1 MRAPRT
7 SAQTLPQRLLSRRS
21 VALLALAA
29 AGSLLVGVQH
39 ARAADAPPLSKFEPA
54 VQVAGSKLVLNGAG
68 MRHKSTARYYD
79 VALYTA
85 SKVTTVEQLN
95 ALAGPKLLSFV
106 AQRDISGTELGRL
119 FVKGLNQNSP
129 SELTQRHASD
139 MVRMSDVFSARPKL
153 VPGDTFAI
161 EFNPGKG
168 IVFYLDGKVQGSP
181 VGDAEFFE
189 MMLRIW
195 LGNTPADEALKRAL
209 LGG

>member
-1 MRAPRT
+1 MRASRT
-7 SAQTLPQRLLSRRS
+7 AAQATSNRLLSRRT

-29 AGSLLVGVQH
+29 AGSVLAGVQH

-54 VQVAGSKLVLNGAG
+54 VQVGGSKLVLNGAG
-68 MRHKSTARYYD
+68 MRHKSSTRYYD
-79 VALYTA
+79 VALYTTA
-85 SKVTTVEQLN
+85 KAGTVEQLN
-95 ALAGPKLLSFV
+95 ALPGPKLLSFV
-106 AQRDISGTELGRL
+106 AQRDITGTELGRL

-129 SELTQRHASD
+129 ADQTQRHASD

-153 VPGDTFAI
+153 APGDTFAI
-161 EFNPGKG
+161 EFTPGKG
-168 IVFYLDGKVQGSP
+168 ITFYLDGKVQGAP

-195 LGNTPADEALKRAL
+195 LGPAPADEALKRAL